1 MATAEDYLNN
11 AKWVKRVSEFFIQK
25 DVNKNGYLTS
35 EDFLAV
41 VNNLAKVVPDRP
53 DLISKA
59 REAMVECAA
68 AMGLTEGVKADLQ
81 TFLKLG
87 AAIAVAE
94 AARLKTGEKPLM
106 EKVDNALFDI
116 LDKNHDGHVTWEE
129 YKLMME
135 AGNFDPKAASAT
147 FALLDKNKNG
157 KIERKEL
164 TDANAKFWTYLD
176 DPDTQG
182 LFGEK
187 FE

>member
-1 MATAEDYLNN
+1 MATVEDYLNN
-11 AKWVKRVSEFFIQK
+11 AKWVKRVSAFFKQK
-25 DVNKNGYLTS
+25 DANKDGYLTR
-35 EDFLAV
+35 EDFLALI
-41 VNNLAKVVPDRP
+41 NNLAKAVPDRP

-87 AAIAVAE
+87 AATAVTE
-94 AARLKTGEKPLM
+94 AAKLTTGEKPM
-106 EKVDNALFDI
+106 TEKVDNALFDI

-129 YKLMME
+129 YKVMME
-135 AGNFDPKAASAT
+135 AGNFDPEAASAT
-147 FALLDKNKNG
+147 FALLDTNKNG
-157 KIERKEL
+157 TLERKEL
-164 TDANAKFWTYLD
+164 IDANAKFWTYLD